1 MADFE
6 KLIRDIIELE
16 GAVRVLSSR
25 TCEEAL
31 TIARLKL
38 KEIDAALNGVA
49 DEPEVDN
56 EPIAIESEVDN
67 KPIAIEPEVADEP
80 VVVVEPVVESVTE
93 PVTEPVSVATTP
105 KYHDLRK
112 LLTLNDKFM
121 FRRELF
127 DNNDEEFNATI
138 DLISAM
144 HSLDEVEEYLYY
156 DLAWDRENPT
166 VVLFHEFV
174 ARAFNED

>member
-6 KLIRDIIELE
+6 KLICDITELE
-16 GAVRVLSSR
+16 GAVRVLSAR
-25 TCEEAL
+25 TSEEAL
-31 TIARLKL
+31 TIARRKL
-38 KEIDAALNGVA
+38 AEIEAALNEEA
-49 DEPEVDN
+49 
-56 EPIAIESEVDN
+56 A
-67 KPIAIEPEVADEP
+67 
-80 VVVVEPVVESVTE
+80 EPVVETPE
-93 PVTEPVSVATTP
+93 PVEKPIVVSEPVEEPIVVSEPIEVAVEP
-105 KYHDLRK
+105 AYHDLRK

-138 DLISAM
+138 DLLSAM

-174 ARAFNED
+174 ARAFNEEK

>member
-6 KLIRDIIELE
+6 KLICDIIELE
-16 GAVRVLSSR
+16 GAVRVLSAR
-25 TCEEAL
+25 TSEEAL
-31 TIARLKL
+31 TIARRKL
-38 KEIDAALNGVA
+38 AEIEAALNEEA
-49 DEPEVDN
+49 
-56 EPIAIESEVDN
+56 A
-67 KPIAIEPEVADEP
+67 
-80 VVVVEPVVESVTE
+80 EPVVETPE
-93 PVTEPVSVATTP
+93 PVEKPIVVSEPVEVAVEP
-105 KYHDLRK
+105 AYHDLRK

-138 DLISAM
+138 DLLSAM

-174 ARAFNED
+174 ARAFNEEK

>member
-6 KLIRDIIELE
+6 KLICDIIELE
-16 GAVRVLSSR
+16 GAVRVLSAR
-25 TCEEAL
+25 TSEEAL
-31 TIARLKL
+31 TIARRKL
-38 KEIDAALNGVA
+38 AEIEAALNEEA
-49 DEPEVDN
+49 
-56 EPIAIESEVDN
+56 A
-67 KPIAIEPEVADEP
+67 
-80 VVVVEPVVESVTE
+80 EPVVETPE
-93 PVTEPVSVATTP
+93 PVEPIVVSEPVEVAVEP
-105 KYHDLRK
+105 AYHDLRK

-138 DLISAM
+138 DLLSAM

-166 VVLFHEFV
+166 VVLFQEFV
-174 ARAFNED
+174 ARAFNEEK